1 MAPSII
7 NEVDSQLASLNALK
21 APGASKTKIL
31 AITQLCVNNIQV
43 SDNIVA
49 HYRPA
54 APLVHRGS
62 KLQHD

>member
-31 AITQLCVNNIQV
+31 AITQLCVSNVQV
-43 SDNIVA
+43 SFGMTIHRKFTARVA
-49 HYRPA
+49 HRTSLSHQY
-54 APLVHRGS
+54 
-62 KLQHD
+62 

>member
-7 NEVDSQLASLNALK
+7 NEVDSQLASLNSLK

-43 SDNIVA
+43 SISMNA
-49 HYRPA
+49 HRTY
-54 APLVHRGS
+54 LRG
-62 KLQHD
+62 